1 MTHSQAETDDGK
13 ASDHLANE
21 RTFLA
26 CIRPSLSIIVLGFV
40 VAKFGITLGEFLRVQ
55 GSAIHES
62 WTWLMMGVGFM
73 VMGILMAL
81 SAAVRYQATM
91 QRLKAGQF
99 KPASAKVTIWGL
111 VAALFGIILTA
122 YLIYTA
128 RVLRMSL
135 GGSMLRKLAPF
146 IRPDSFEAEILP
158 RSLSYRCRMTL
169 PCGDRIMDELLL
181 ARSGMNWGEFA
192 KRFAW

>member
-1 MTHSQAETDDGK
+1 MTISQAETNGGK

-21 RTFLA
+21 RTFLV

-55 GSAIHES
+55 GSASHES
-62 WTWLMMGVGFM
+62 WTLLMMGVGFM

-81 SAAVRYQATM
+81 SAAVRYQTTM

-99 KPASAKVTIWGL
+99 TPASAQVTIWGL
-111 VAALFGIILTA
+111 VAARFGIILTA
-122 YLIYTA
+122 YLTYTA

-135 GGSMLRKLAPF
+135 RGFDAAKAGSIHTMR
-146 IRPDSFEAEILP
+146 
-158 RSLSYRCRMTL
+158 
-169 PCGDRIMDELLL
+169 
-181 ARSGMNWGEFA
+181 
-192 KRFAW
+192 